1 MPKSPPA
8 EGEEFKFT
16 IANVFHAI
24 KDLMLWELQ
33 VGETRTM
40 TEAADFLK
48 VSKQR
53 VIQLVQAERLRSA
66 KFGRNTFIPLA
77 DLNAYR
83 KIVKSGKAVGGR
95 GNKAASIFDYKTA

>member
-1 MPKSPPA
+1 MPKATPN

-16 IANVFHAI
+16 IANVFHAV
-24 KDLMLWELQ
+24 KDLMLWELE
-33 VGETRTM
+33 VGETLTM
-40 TEAADFLK
+40 KEAADFLD

-77 DLNAYR
+77 DVVAYR
-83 KIVKSGKAVGGR
+83 RLVKSGNTVGGR
-95 GNKAASIFDYKTA
+95 GNKALPVFG